1 MNALLRKPPA
11 PEHPLNMTP
20 LQSIER
26 AARRLRSAEALVAD
40 RRLALD
46 HEIQRAIGTAV
57 ARLQP
62 SESQP
67 PG

>member
-1 MNALLRKPPA
+1 
-11 PEHPLNMTP
+11 MTP

-26 AARRLRSAEALVAD
+26 ATRRLRSAEALVAD

-46 HEIQRAIGTAV
+46 QEIQRAIGTAV

-62 SESQP
+62 SESHP